1 MCSTQDIV
9 GRLLENAGR
18 FSEYFANGTHIV
30 NEFDYNYSI
39 ITDKFVMVEICQ
51 ANYYNEMID
60 MVIVFLHFICL
71 IKALHILV

>member
-9 GRLLENAGR
+9 GRLLKIAGR

-39 ITDKFVMVEICQ
+39 ITDKFVMVEITR
-51 ANYYNEMID
+51 NIIM
-60 MVIVFLHFICL
+60 
-71 IKALHILV
+71 K